1 MPKTHQV
8 IIAGAG
14 PVGLVAALALVQREV
29 SVLVLEAEPGLTR
42 DLRAG
47 SFHLWKCWT
56 RLVWELLCT
65 KRG

>member
-47 SFHLWKCWT
+47 SFHPPTVEMLDT
-56 RLVWELLCT
+56 LGVGT
-65 KRG
+65 PMH